1 MNPSE
6 AVLIGTT
13 LKQLPADIQP
23 AEVASLFPKALDPRL
38 GKTYAVTLTESEL
51 TIAVTALW
59 YLGRA
64 EREHTRQV
72 VSKFGQVATNGS
84 SATEALADRLA
95 KQAKAL

>member
-1 MNPSE
+1 MNKMNPTE

-13 LKQLPADIQP
+13 LKQLPADTQ
-23 AEVASLFPKALDPRL
+23 LDPRL
-38 GKTYAVTLTESEL
+38 EKTYAITLTESEL

-72 VSKFGQVATNGS
+72 EAKFGQVATNGS

-95 KQAKAL
+95 KQAKAP